1 MKRMTKLLSLVLAA
15 LMLVGMLP
23 LGVWAA
29 GETPSHEPVRYTVL
43 LLDTEREFT
52 MTYKGEDIYT
62 VKTPLEVI
70 KEAAKRFVSQIQSA
84 SGTNYVAVVSYSAS
98 AKVNANFTTD
108 MNSLNS
114 AISGLTIGDQW
125 ANINAA
131 LLKAD
136 ELLSGVTNPNAT
148 KNIVLFTQGIDS
160 EGEYSS
166 EGQYTQS
173 DCDWRRID
181 NNIYHYQYSNVA
193 YKTAHSL
200 MDKYNMYSIGLFQQF
215 GNVPQEGMALL
226 HFAKRFSADL
236 QNKGFYDVDDVDKL
250 VFTFGNVAEDI
261 ADVNADCPIIV
272 IPGIMGSRLY
282 HIDNRITPPYEAQVW
297 DPVNANGDLNLLNL
311 GYIDYK
317 NNLFVKHNNI
327 NQVNATNREYGPTD
341 IYRNLVDALC
351 GYFPN
356 REVYFF
362 SYDFRASNIESAK
375 ELKGII
381 NTILH
386 GKKWDKVDLI
396 CHSMGGLVA
405 SSYVAQN
412 GPETIHKVVTMGT
425 PYEGATKLLWATL
438 TKDVLD
444 DPIKD
449 IALNLSGLT
458 TSVKA
463 RFPSM
468 PQLAPTEE
476 LFSQTQDNYQRQI
489 WRKDNMT
496 DTWKPKIEK
505 IGFSEYR
512 RILSRIFGSELFS
525 GAEQF
530 HSSIKTSRSKNI
542 LVSLDNSFFIIGM
555 NYYTIGAVTVDV
567 GRNGIMGPI
576 SAISASYQENGRRG
590 DGTVPYFSG
599 AAGGAILEL
608 PKDRYLT
615 ISETHTGLVSNRR
628 VIEWVLDVLSN
639 TETKISSDMPVSSK
653 YVVVRIACPVDVS
666 VTRNGETLSSDSST
680 LNTETSFGCLD
691 FIGEN
696 GDIKM
701 LCLDDDQIND
711 LILSATD
718 DGTMELTLRWFN
730 ENDELLEERT
740 FEEVLLTKDAKMETN
755 TDRSKDSILEIDT
768 DGDGS
773 VDRTQEAVVTVQ
785 NEKPSDPDD
794 DRDERGINPFGDGTM
809 PRLFQVTMRVGAGG
823 SVNVP
828 DSFSIAFGATRTIKI
843 TPNEGYAVADVV
855 VNGKSIGAVTEY
867 KLTPAVGDSTVEVTF
882 APIGG

>member
-1 MKRMTKLLSLVLAA
+1 MTKLLSLVLAA

-52 MTYKGEDIYT
+52 MTYNGEDIYT

-173 DCDWRRID
+173 DCSWKRTD

-215 GNVPQEGMALL
+215 DNVPQEGMALL
-226 HFAKRFSADL
+226 NFAKRFSADL

-282 HIDNRITPPYEAQVW
+282 YADE
-297 DPVNANGDLNLLNL
+297 NGSQKQIWEPKPEYNYQYYQYGTYLQHLAYRYDLNVN
-311 GYIDYK
+311 
-317 NNLFVKHNNI
+317 NNLV
-327 NQVNATNREYGPTD
+327 NQNYLPEKYREGGATD
-341 IYRNLVDALC
+341 IYLTLVNALC
-351 GYFPN
+351 RKFPQ
-356 REVYFF
+356 REIYFF
-362 SYDFRASNIESAK
+362 SYDFRDSNIESTK
-375 ELKGII
+375 ELTKII
-381 NTILH
+381 NTILTN
-386 GKKWDKVDLI
+386 KKWDKVDLV
-396 CHSMGGLVA
+396 CHSMGGLIA

-412 GPETIHKVVTMGT
+412 GSDTLHKVVTIGT
-425 PYEGATKLLWATL
+425 PYEGSPKLLVSTL
-438 TKDVLD
+438 TCKILD
-444 DPIKD
+444 NVIVDPLLWWMSLKTD
-449 IALNLSGLT
+449 
-458 TSVKA
+458 VKA
-463 RFPSM
+463 QFPSLA
-468 PQLAPTEE
+468 QLAPTENM
-476 LFSQTQDNYQRQI
+476 FSQNEYFKQIIRIGEDNNYYAYTSLVNTSTY
-489 WRKDNMT
+489 K
-496 DTWKPKIEK
+496 E
-505 IGFSEYR
+505 
-512 RILSRIFGSELFS
+512 ILSKVFEPGLCS
-525 GAEQF
+525 GADLF
-530 HSSIKTSRSKNI
+530 YSSIKNSANKNI
-542 LVSLDNSFFIIGM
+542 LVSLDNSYFVIGI
-555 NYYTIGAVTVDV
+555 NKRTISSVMFGLGID
-567 GRNGIMGPI
+567 GNGLVSIEDTY
-576 SAISASYQENGRRG
+576 YQEKGTYG
-590 DGTVPYFSG
+590 DGTVPYYSG
-599 AAGGAILEL
+599 TAGGAILEL
-608 PKDRYLT
+608 PTNRYLRV
-615 ISETHTGLVSNRR
+615 SETHTGLVSNSRA
-628 VIEWVLDVLSN
+628 IGWVLDVLSN
-639 TETKISSDMPVSSK
+639 TETKISSDTPVSSK

-718 DGTMELTLRWFN
+718 DGTMDLTLRWFN

-740 FEEVLLTKDAKMETN
+740 FEDVLLTKDAKMETD
-755 TDRSKDSILEIDT
+755 TDRSKDSLLKIDT
-768 DGDGS
+768 DGDGT

-785 NEKPSDPDD
+785 NEKPSDPDE

-809 PRLFQVTMRVGAGG
+809 PRLFQVTMRVGEGG